1 MTDAKKLRVFL
12 YKNSPKGMIAV
23 GNEMTIQAKAINLFK
38 YLQAMQEKR
47 DNIVLNYTNHQWNYF
62 IKDLPDD
69 PENIAFH
76 YRDYVKFDEGYS
88 ALEEIPYILKV
99 HNPDFDACPMPN
111 EKLMPW
117 LQEDWNDYN
126 VEKPKIRERIP
137 LAGSNPVVYREF
149 RSVFDS
155 QVMYDRWM
163 EKRNLWRARQLVLEQ
178 TKNLFA
184 DLFMHRQRLIKEDG
198 DWELLIANGV
208 FQVTEDLSISHPILL
223 KRVEIEFDTERNDI
237 YIRDVDVNSS
247 FYIELFNGI
256 PDVDRDA
263 IQNADAENS
272 REQYYPFDRNATKTF
287 FERVVHSISHKG
299 KYFSNMELAK
309 LNKDAAFKVSWEP
322 MLILRQR
329 PNGMAKMIN
338 KIIEKIGNTGEVPQ
352 HLINILQPGKNFVEN
367 SDYTQE
373 STEEKLAAVGGEAID
388 ILLPK
393 EANQEQLDIAK
404 TIEVNDAVVV
414 QGPPGTGKTHTIAN
428 LLGHFLAQ
436 GKRVLVT
443 SHTNKALKVLKD
455 KVECE
460 LQPLCV
466 SVTDDSRKD
475 IESSIAAI
483 ANFSEIPA
491 KLEKEIKECD
501 TKRKSI
507 IKQLNETRKKLF
519 QIRNQQ
525 CNTIILNGDEF
536 SPIDAAKFLKE
547 NRDQL
552 GDVIP
557 GNVYTCEALPV
568 SYEALVELYDSN
580 QSVSVDEEK
589 QLACNL
595 PDTADIWSASDFE
608 QVVERYNNN
617 KSIVDNIARQ
627 NNWKFTAGDARINIL
642 DIDSVS
648 IQFTQDWQEKLL
660 DAKAAVCA
668 IKNYEEWELRVIAD
682 GINSIH
688 RASWEQLV
696 CQIKATYNQY
706 AKVQRISF
714 GKEVKFHSFEEA
726 RQHRQDYKKLIE
738 TDGKIGFLKS
748 LFNSSLTEA
757 KTCVSINN
765 AEISSGQDAELVLE
779 YIRFYELEN
788 PCKIAWRSLFGECVD
803 NYINIEIANK
813 YAQSISQLLCW
824 YNGAYSGIIY
834 KIKASGIPMD
844 DLMNIDPLAADIDN
858 LRKSLIFSRG
868 IVPQIIEGMLA
879 FMEMRS
885 QEKRL
890 EKYYQQMSAG
900 TLTNSTACMDIAG
913 AIKRKD
919 IEGYKKARNTLC
931 ALIGK
936 YSLQNRRYETLAKIN
951 RYAPE
956 WANAIKNRQGIH
968 GSFTVPENI
977 ADAWKWKQLE
987 RIVNEINS
995 YDYNTLQNNS
1005 MILAK
1010 DYHKATAELA
1020 AAKAWY
1026 ELQKRNSNNGAVQS
1040 ALRGWVQLVK
1050 KLGKGTGKN
1059 ADFYRREMRKQMTK
1073 CQDAVPV
1080 WIMPVRKV
1088 LETFNPMAMQAPFDI
1103 VIVDEAS
1110 QSDLTS
1116 LAVTFLGKKIIIV
1129 GDDKQ
1134 VSPLAVGTDLA
1145 SIQALADLYISSWI
1159 PNPNLYTPK
1168 DSLYSIGF
1176 VSYKSRM
1183 LLEHFR
1189 CVPEIIG
1196 YSNWLSYDNK
1206 IKPLREASSSN
1217 LLPAVVNYRV
1227 DGHRDGK
1234 HKINQ
1239 VEAKTIV
1246 ALVQSCMEQPEY
1258 SGKTF
1263 GVISLLGKEQAE
1275 YIQRELFNTIG
1286 NIAYEQR
1293 QIICGDSANFQ
1304 GDERDVIFLSM
1315 VDSNECDGVLRLR
1328 SDDANEDAYK
1338 KRYNVAASRA
1348 KDQLWV
1354 INSIDEENS
1363 LQAGDLRRGLLSYA
1377 KNPQA
1382 YKQTVIQIEQQSESP
1397 FEEAVAKALV
1407 SKGFHI
1413 VQQWEVGAYRIDMVA
1428 VYKNRK
1434 IAIECDGERYHSGE
1448 DKILEDMQR
1457 QTILERLGW
1466 KFIRIRGSEYFA
1478 DPENTINR
1486 VADLLFTYGIKYEDK
1501 FTATPANRDTDLL
1514 QRVKQRAAEIVGNRG
1529 IDPTTDYIK
1538 KINEALQGINK
1549 NSEKIHKIA
1558 EVVAAKANNLE
1569 NKAHAEKILIDEV
1582 TSDARK
1588 VVVKI
1593 DAKDVKKAIVTLSD
1607 NGKMLAEKLRCI
1619 YVQVDTIKKAVTE
1632 VDKVKADAEKVAL
1645 IIGTGRVDDVEKLMK
1660 NIEVLAQISQKA
1672 VFGADVAHATFNKQ
1686 ILAFNEFVCVIQRN
1700 INDTKKKISLA
1711 EIVIKLNTAIKYSAK
1726 VNKIQEAITAK
1737 ARILEN
1743 NANIEKTKITKV
1755 VFEAKKITVQAEEK
1769 ANCSTKKNKANEFRS
1784 ISKEV
1789 SKAVD
1794 AVSDKEK
1801 ILTEKLTVSSL
1812 QLNAIEKVATM
1823 ANQVRTDIE
1832 KVVLIAS
1839 ESNSVDVEKLLND
1852 VESAVE
1858 IIEKNALEATDI
1870 QTNFGKNSLALEMV
1884 LREIKK
1890 LIDNANN
1897 EIDLAKKAIGLIP
1910 AYDIRKLISLLD
1922 KYNVPYEDNWYSSEG
1937 AFWLI
1942 GEGGL
1947 SSIINKLKIEGFNF
1961 KYAERSRKW
1970 LMINKDKNF
1979 DIRKTLDNNNI
1990 SYNDER
1996 SNKNGRLWIS
2006 GEANLNSIIDIA
2018 EQMGVEFKFYPQGSR
2033 ATNGKPGWWTWG
2045 KKF

>member
-1 MTDAKKLRVFL
+1 MIDAKKLRVFL
-12 YKNSPKGMIAV
+12 YKNSPKGMSAV

-69 PENIAFH
+69 PENIAFY

-184 DLFMHRQRLIKEDG
+184 ELFMHRQRLIKEDG

-352 HLINILQPGKNFVEN
+352 HLINILQPGNNFVEN

-491 KLEKEIKECD
+491 KLEKEIRECD

-525 CNTIILNGDEF
+525 CNTIILNGEEF

-552 GDVIP
+552 GSIIP

-568 SYEALVELYDSN
+568 SYGALVELYDSN

-627 NNWKFTAGDARINIL
+627 NNWKFTVGDAHINIL
-642 DIDSVS
+642 DINSVS

-660 DAKAAVCA
+660 DAKVAVCA

-682 GINSIH
+682 GINPIH

-714 GKEVKFHSFEEA
+714 GKEVKFHSFEAA
-726 RQHRQDYKKLIE
+726 RQHRQDYKKLIK
-738 TDGKIGFLKS
+738 TDGKISFLKS

-765 AEISSGQDAELVLE
+765 AEISSGQDADLVLE

-788 PCKIAWRSLFGECVD
+788 PCKIAWRSLFGEGVD
-803 NYINIEIANK
+803 NYSNIEIANK
-813 YAQSISQLLCW
+813 YAQSISTLLCW
-824 YNGAYSGIIY
+824 YNGAYSSIIY

-890 EKYYQQMSAG
+890 EKYYQRMSAG

-919 IEGYKKARNTLC
+919 IEGYKKARNTLF

-936 YSLQNRRYETLAKIN
+936 YSLQNRRNETLAKIN

-995 YDYNTLQNNS
+995 CDYNTLQNNS
-1005 MILAK
+1005 MRLAK

-1026 ELQKRNSNNGAVQS
+1026 ELQKRNANNGAMQN

-1050 KLGKGTGKN
+1050 KLGKGTGKY
-1059 ADFYRREMRKQMTK
+1059 ADFYRREIRKQMTK
-1073 CQDAVPV
+1073 CQEAVPV

-1088 LETFNPMAMQAPFDI
+1088 LETFDPIAMQAPFDI

-1145 SIQALADLYISSWI
+1145 PIQALADSYIFRWI

-1227 DGHRDGK
+1227 DGHRDGTS
-1234 HKINQ
+1234 KINQ

-1286 NIAYEQR
+1286 NITYEQR

-1315 VDSNECDGVLRLR
+1315 VDSNEGDGVLRLR

-1354 INSIDEENS
+1354 INSLDEENS
-1363 LQAGDLRRGLLSYA
+1363 LKAGDLRRSLLSYA

-1486 VADLLFTYGIKYEDK
+1486 VADLLFTYGIKYEDN
-1501 FTATPANRDTDLL
+1501 FTATPVNRDTELL
-1514 QRVKQRAAEIVGNRG
+1514 QRVKQRAAEILNG
-1529 IDPTTDYIK
+1529 
-1538 KINEALQGINK
+1538 
-1549 NSEKIHKIA
+1549 
-1558 EVVAAKANNLE
+1558 E
-1569 NKAHAEKILIDEV
+1569 NVPPKPPVQPPKPPVQPPKPPVQPPKPPVQPLKPPVQPPKPPVQPPKPPVQPPKPPVQPPKPPVQPPKPPVQPPNPPVQPPKPPVQPPKPPVQPPKPMVQPPKPPAPKSKQSV
-1582 TSDARK
+1582 Q
-1588 VVVKI
+1588 
-1593 DAKDVKKAIVTLSD
+1593 LSQE
-1607 NGKMLAEKLRCI
+1607 L
-1619 YVQVDTIKKAVTE
+1619 
-1632 VDKVKADAEKVAL
+1632 
-1645 IIGTGRVDDVEKLMK
+1645 
-1660 NIEVLAQISQKA
+1660 
-1672 VFGADVAHATFNKQ
+1672 
-1686 ILAFNEFVCVIQRN
+1686 
-1700 INDTKKKISLA
+1700 
-1711 EIVIKLNTAIKYSAK
+1711 IKLLESRGVKYK
-1726 VNKIQEAITAK
+1726 D
-1737 ARILEN
+1737 
-1743 NANIEKTKITKV
+1743 
-1755 VFEAKKITVQAEEK
+1755 
-1769 ANCSTKKNKANEFRS
+1769 CRS
-1784 ISKEV
+1784 K
-1789 SKAVD
+1789 
-1794 AVSDKEK
+1794 
-1801 ILTEKLTVSSL
+1801 
-1812 QLNAIEKVATM
+1812 
-1823 ANQVRTDIE
+1823 
-1832 KVVLIAS
+1832 
-1839 ESNSVDVEKLLND
+1839 
-1852 VESAVE
+1852 
-1858 IIEKNALEATDI
+1858 
-1870 QTNFGKNSLALEMV
+1870 G
-1884 LREIKK
+1884 
-1890 LIDNANN
+1890 
-1897 EIDLAKKAIGLIP
+1897 
-1910 AYDIRKLISLLD
+1910 
-1922 KYNVPYEDNWYSSEG
+1922 G
-1937 AFWLI
+1937 AFWII
-1942 GEGGL
+1942 GGNELSKIVSQAAELGFKFRYHAQKNAWYLENMKKAKKENIQRPTVIEPSGKKETIITILEKRGVAYIDKRQENGNLWIIGGQELKDIVEIAKTIGVYFHFKPEGG
-1947 SSIINKLKIEGFNF
+1947 
-1961 KYAERSRKW
+1961 R
-1970 LMINKDKNF
+1970 
-1979 DIRKTLDNNNI
+1979 I
-1990 SYNDER
+1990 S
-1996 SNKNGRLWIS
+1996 KH
-2006 GEANLNSIIDIA
+2006 
-2018 EQMGVEFKFYPQGSR
+2018 
-2033 ATNGKPGWWTWG
+2033 KPAWWA
-2045 KKF
+2045 K